1 MVRGKRAGGVLGT
14 VLLPFVLSRMPRT
27 WLVLRKFCVSVG
39 IDEFVEATGMLK
51 IARLRE
57 RDCCLMVSWMESGPA
72 IKMSGTRR
80 KLAFARP
87 W

>member
-1 MVRGKRAGGVLGT
+1 
-14 VLLPFVLSRMPRT
+14 
-27 WLVLRKFCVSVG
+27 
-39 IDEFVEATGMLK
+39 MLK

-72 IKMSGTRR
+72 VKMSGTRR